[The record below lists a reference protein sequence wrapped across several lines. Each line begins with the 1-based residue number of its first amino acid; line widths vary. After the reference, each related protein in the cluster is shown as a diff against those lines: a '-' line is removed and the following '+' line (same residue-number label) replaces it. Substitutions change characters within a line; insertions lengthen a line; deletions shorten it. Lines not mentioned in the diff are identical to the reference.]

1 MSRRKLRV
9 AVLSFWHVHA
19 KDYAK
24 QAMEHPDT
32 ELVAVW
38 DELPER
44 GSQEAAARGVPFVE
58 KLDDVL
64 GDASIDGVI
73 VTTATINHPEIIIA
87 AAKAGKH
94 IFTEKVI
101 ALTAQECDR
110 IMEAINEA
118 GVTLTVSLP
127 RLNTP
132 FTQGALGLIAS
143 GMLGE
148 LTLVRARLAHSGALP
163 CEASP
168 LGYLPSHF
176 FDLEQTGGGA
186 LIDLGCHPMYTVRLL
201 LGMPQSL
208 YASFGYITSK
218 AVEDNAAVTLNY
230 NNGAIGIVEAAFVNS
245 ASPFTL
251 ELHGTKGSAIYSAKD
266 AKFMYKSAQL
276 NGELAKQWHEYE
288 LPAALPSAFEQW
300 TTHIETGTKAEQN
313 ISIALELTELMEA
326 AAKSAQTG
334 QVIHL

>member
-1 MSRRKLRV
+1 MSRPKLRV
-9 AVLSFWHVHA
+9 ALLSFWHVHA

-32 ELVAVW
+32 ELAAVW

-44 GSQEAAARGVPFVE
+44 GRQEAAARGVPFVE

-64 GDASIDGVI
+64 DDPAIDGVI
-73 VTTATINHPEIIIA
+73 VTTATINHPDIMIA

-101 ALTAQECDR
+101 AITVQDCSR
-110 IMEAINEA
+110 IMEAVDEA

-148 LTLVRARLAHSGALP
+148 LTMVRARLAHSGALP

-176 FDLEQTGGGA
+176 FNLEQTGGGA

-208 YASFGYITSK
+208 YASFGYVTGK
-218 AVEDNAAVTLNY
+218 EVEDNAVVTLNY

-251 ELHGTKGSAIYSAKD
+251 ELHGTMGSALYSAKD

-276 NGELAKQWHEYE
+276 RGELAKQWHEYE
-288 LPAALPSAFEQW
+288 LPAALPSSFEQW
-300 TTHIETGTKAEQN
+300 ASHILNGTKAEQN
-313 ISIALELTELMEA
+313 VSIALELTSLMEA
-326 AAKSAQTG
+326 AAKSARAG
-334 QVIHL
+334 QAIHI